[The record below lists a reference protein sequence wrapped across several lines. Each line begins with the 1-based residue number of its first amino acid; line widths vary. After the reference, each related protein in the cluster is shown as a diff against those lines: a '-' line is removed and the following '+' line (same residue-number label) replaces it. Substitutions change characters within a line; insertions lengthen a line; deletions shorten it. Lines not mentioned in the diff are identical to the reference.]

1 MKFLLLLSLA
11 MFSTGAFSNDM
22 DKMKE
27 WDKKIDSQSLEE
39 SKKMMLEKT
48 DKMDKKSEEMKKC
61 INDASDKEALKKCHA
76 DMAKHHK
83 K

>member
-61 INDASDKEALKKCHA
+61 INDAADKEALKKCHA

>member
-22 DKMKE
+22 DKMKD

-39 SKKMMLEKT
+39 SKKMML
-48 DKMDKKSEEMKKC
+48 DKMDKKEAKHEEMKKC
-61 INDASDKEALKKCHA
+61 INDAADKDALKKCKS
-76 DMAKHHK
+76 MHHK
-83 K
+83 